1 MRSLALS
8 ATGAILARLK
18 GISLPIHGRK
28 RTRKIDTNPLP
39 PFTYDDILYIITE
52 EKKKASDAV
61 ATNVGGKMRRRVSAR
76 STPASHSSAPAPEL
90 GRGSAVDIP
99 KEKAREL
106 ADRGRC
112 VQNPD
117 GTWSVFSL
125 TSTNKYKVALNAMDP
140 KTGGRTLHTCTC
152 PSWELHQDSCKHI
165 RAVLWANR
173 QDVADRR
180 EGNPPR
186 ERIPEGEPVQFPRK
200 TYKQDWP
207 AYEAAQTNEKAEFLQ
222 LLSDLC
228 RMIEEPE
235 RKRGRGRPQ
244 ASLAAQVFAACFK
257 VYSGFSGR
265 RFMTDLRDAADK
277 KHISE
282 AISYSGIAR
291 FLEDEES
298 FSLLRSLVMQTA
310 LPLKGLESKF
320 AADSSG
326 FSACKFDR
334 WYDAKYGRMHQEHSW
349 VKVHIMTGVLTNCVT
364 AVEIGNKED
373 GDCPMFKP
381 LVKATATGF
390 KIEEA
395 SADKAYSS
403 YENHDIL
410 EAIGATPYIA
420 FKIQATEGKGG
431 LWAKMYH
438 TFCLQKDEFLNH
450 YHQRS
455 NIESTFSMVKRKF
468 GDSVRS
474 KTDIA
479 MKNECLAK
487 LICHNICCVIQS
499 AYEFGVEPIFA
510 TNSGHDTKM
519 ILKFHL

>member
-1 MRSLALS
+1 
-8 ATGAILARLK
+8 
-18 GISLPIHGRK
+18 
-28 RTRKIDTNPLP
+28 
-39 PFTYDDILYIITE
+39 
-52 EKKKASDAV
+52 
-61 ATNVGGKMRRRVSAR
+61 
-76 STPASHSSAPAPEL
+76 
-90 GRGSAVDIP
+90 VDIQ

-112 VQNPD
+112 VPNPD

-125 TSTNKYKVALNAMDP
+125 TSTNKYKVILFGMNP
-140 KTGGRTLHTCTC
+140 KTGAHNYHTCTC
-152 PSWELHQDSCKHI
+152 PAFELQQDGCKHI
-165 RAVLWANR
+165 RAVLWVKR
-173 QDVADRR
+173 QDDADRR
-180 EGNPPR
+180 EGKPPR
-186 ERIPEGEPVQFPRK
+186 ERIPEGEPIPFPRK
-200 TYKQDWP
+200 TYSQDWG
-207 AYEAAQTNEKAEFLQ
+207 AYEVAQTNEKAEFLQ

-235 RKRGRGRPQ
+235 RQRGRGRPP
-244 ASLAAQVFAACFK
+244 ASRADQVFAACYK

-265 RFMTDLRDAADK
+265 RFMTDLRDAVDK
-277 KHISE
+277 GHIGE

-298 FSLLRSLVMQTA
+298 YSLLHALVMQTA
-310 LPLKGLESKF
+310 LPLKGLETKF

-349 VKVHIMTGVLTNCVT
+349 VKVHIMTGVLTNVVT

-373 GDCPMFKP
+373 GDCPRFKP
-381 LVKATATGF
+381 LVKATTVGF

-395 SADKAYSS
+395 SADKAYGS
-403 YENHDIL
+403 HDNYDTL
-410 EAIGATPYIA
+410 EAIGATPYLA
-420 FKIQATEGKGG
+420 FKINAAEGDGG
-431 LWAKMYH
+431 LWTKMYH
-438 TFCLQKDEFLNH
+438 MFCLQKEEFLRH

-474 KTDIA
+474 KTDVA
-479 MKNECLAK
+479 MKNEVLAK

-510 TNSGHDTKM
+510 TEPDHDSKM
-519 ILKFHL
+519 ILKFHF

>member
-1 MRSLALS
+1 M
-8 ATGAILARLK
+8 
-18 GISLPIHGRK
+18 P
-28 RTRKIDTNPLP
+28 RKIDTNPLL
-39 PFTYDDILYIITE
+39 PFTYDDILYILTA
-52 EKKKASDAV
+52 EKKKASGAV
-61 ATNVGGKMRRRVSAR
+61 CGSTEGKMHRRRGDAEC
-76 STPASHSSAPAPEL
+76 ALDSHSITAPSEREA
-90 GRGSAVDIP
+90 ADVDIQ

-112 VQNPD
+112 ILNPD
-117 GTWSVFSL
+117 GTWFVFSL
-125 TSTNKYKVALNAMDP
+125 TSTNKYKVVLNGMDP
-140 KTGGRTLHTCTC
+140 KTGAHTHHTCTC
-152 PSWELHQDSCKHI
+152 PAFELHQDSCKHI
-165 RAVLWANR
+165 RACLWVNR
-173 QDVADRR
+173 QDAIDRR

-186 ERIPEGEPVQFPRK
+186 ERVPEGEPIQFPRK
-200 TYKQDWP
+200 TYTQNWS

-228 RMIEEPE
+228 KMIVEPE
-235 RKRGRGRPQ
+235 RKRGRGRPS
-244 ASLAAQVFAACFK
+244 ASLADQVFAACYK

-265 RFMTDLRDAADK
+265 RFTTDLRDAVDK
-277 KHISE
+277 GHVGE

-291 FLEDEES
+291 FLESEES
-298 FSLLRSLVMQTA
+298 FSLLRSLVVQTA

-326 FSACKFDR
+326 FSACRFDR

-349 VKVHIMTGVLTNCVT
+349 VKCHIMAGVLTNCVT

-381 LVKATATGF
+381 LVKATAVGF

-403 YENHDIL
+403 HENHDLL
-410 EAIGATPYIA
+410 EEIGATPYIA
-420 FKIQATEGKGG
+420 FRINATEGKGDM
-431 LWAKMYH
+431 WAKMYH
-438 TFCLQKDEFLNH
+438 MFCVRKEEFLRH

-455 NIESTFSMVKRKF
+455 NVESTFSMIKRKF

-474 KTDIA
+474 KSDIA
-479 MKNECLAK
+479 MKNEVLAK
-487 LICHNICCVIQS
+487 LICHNICCCIQS

-510 TNSGHDTKM
+510 TEREHDTKM
-519 ILKFHL
+519 ILKFHF

>member
-1 MRSLALS
+1 MR
-8 ATGAILARLK
+8 
-18 GISLPIHGRK
+18 RK
-28 RTRKIDTNPLP
+28 VDTNPLL
-39 PFTYDDILYIITE
+39 PFTYDDILYIITA
-52 EKKKASDAV
+52 EKSNTSDA
-61 ATNVGGKMRRRVSAR
+61 AINNVGGKMHRRGDAECTLS
-76 STPASHSSAPAPEL
+76 SHSTTAPSERK
-90 GRGSAVDIP
+90 GIAVDIQI
-99 KEKAREL
+99 EKAREL

-112 VQNPD
+112 IPNPD

-125 TSTNKYKVALNAMDP
+125 TSANRYKVNLNAMNP
-140 KTGGRTLHTCTC
+140 KTGGRTRRTCTC
-152 PSWELHQDSCKHI
+152 PAFELDQDCCKHI
-165 RAVLWANR
+165 RAVLCVKR
-173 QDVADRR
+173 QEDADRKQGKPQR
-180 EGNPPR
+180 D
-186 ERIPEGEPVQFPRK
+186 RIPDGEPIKFPRK

-228 RMIEEPE
+228 NMIQGPE
-235 RKRGRGRPQ
+235 RKRGRGRPS
-244 ASLAAQVFAACFK
+244 ASLADQVFAACYK

-265 RFMTDLRDAADK
+265 RFTTDLRDAADK
-277 KHISE
+277 GHVSE

-291 FLEDEES
+291 FLEDKES
-298 FSLLRSLVMQTA
+298 YQLLQSLVTQTA
-310 LPLKGLESKF
+310 LPLKGLETKF

-334 WYDAKYGRMHQEHSW
+334 WYDAKYGRMHAEHSW
-349 VKVHIMTGVLTNCVT
+349 VKVHIMTGVKTNVVT
-364 AVEIGNKED
+364 AVEISHKNAND
-373 GDCPMFKP
+373 SPMFPP
-381 LVKATATGF
+381 LAKATAVGF

-395 SADKAYSS
+395 SADKAYAS
-403 YENHDIL
+403 YENYDAL

-438 TFCLQKDEFLNH
+438 TFCLQKEEFLRH

-455 NIESTFSMVKRKF
+455 NVESTFSMVKRKF

-479 MKNECLAK
+479 MKNEVLAK

-499 AYEFGVEPIFA
+499 AYEFGIEPIFA
-510 TNSGHDTKM
+510 TEAERDTKM
-519 ILKFHL
+519 ILKFHF

>member
-1 MRSLALS
+1 M
-8 ATGAILARLK
+8 
-18 GISLPIHGRK
+18 
-28 RTRKIDTNPLP
+28 RKIDTNPLL
-39 PFTYDDILYIITE
+39 PFSYVDLLYIITA
-52 EKKKASDAV
+52 EKNKASGA
-61 ATNVGGKMRRRVSAR
+61 ARNNPEGRCNRRVSAR
-76 STPASHSSAPAPEL
+76 STLTPHSTRPAHAPE
-90 GRGSAVDIP
+90 GAAVDIQ

-112 VQNPD
+112 IPSPD
-117 GTWSVFSL
+117 GSWFVFSL
-125 TSTNKYKVALNAMDP
+125 TSTNKYKVVLNGMDP
-140 KTGGRTLHTCTC
+140 KTGAQNRHSCTC
-152 PSWELHQDSCKHI
+152 PAFELNQDGCKHI
-165 RAVLWANR
+165 RAVLWVKR
-173 QDVADRR
+173 QDDADRR
-180 EGNPPR
+180 EDQPPR
-186 ERIPEGEPVQFPRK
+186 ERKPEGEPIQFPRK
-200 TYKQDWP
+200 TYKQNWP
-207 AYEAAQTNEKAEFLQ
+207 AYEAAQTNEKAELLQ

-228 RMIEEPE
+228 SMIGEPK
-235 RKRGRGRPQ
+235 RKRGRGRPA
-244 ASLAAQVFAACFK
+244 ASLADQVFAACYK

-265 RFMTDLRDAADK
+265 RFMTDMRDAVDK
-277 KHISE
+277 GHLRE

-298 FSLLRSLVMQTA
+298 FALLRSLVQQTA

-364 AVEIGNKED
+364 AVEIGTKES

-381 LVKATATGF
+381 LVNATSVGF

-403 YENHDIL
+403 HENHDLL
-410 EAIGATPYIA
+410 EEIGATPYIA
-420 FKIQATEGKGG
+420 FRINATEGKGDM
-431 LWAKMYH
+431 WAKMYH
-438 TFCLQKDEFLNH
+438 MFCLRKEEFLRH

-455 NIESTFSMVKRKF
+455 NVESTFSMVKRKF

-479 MKNECLAK
+479 MKNEVLAK
-487 LICHNICCVIQS
+487 LICHNICCCIQS
-499 AYEFGVEPIFA
+499 AYEFGIEPIFA
-510 TNSGHDTKM
+510 TERESDTKM
-519 ILKFHL
+519 VLKFHL

>member
-1 MRSLALS
+1 M
-8 ATGAILARLK
+8 
-18 GISLPIHGRK
+18 K
-28 RTRKIDTNPLP
+28 RTRKSDANTLL
-39 PFTYDDILYIITE
+39 PFTYDDIVYIISVV
-52 EKKKASDAV
+52 KNKAPAAAANNDE
-61 ATNVGGKMRRRVSAR
+61 GKMQRRGDAECTPNTH
-76 STPASHSSAPAPEL
+76 STTAPSKRKADD
-90 GRGSAVDIP
+90 VDIQL
-99 KEKAREL
+99 EKAREL

-112 VQNPD
+112 VPNPD

-125 TSTNKYKVALNAMDP
+125 TSANKYKVVLNAMDP
-140 KTGGRTLHTCTC
+140 KTGARTCRTCTC
-152 PSWELHQDSCKHI
+152 PSYELNQDDCKHI
-165 RAVLWANR
+165 RAVLCVKR
-173 QDVADRR
+173 QDDADRR
-180 EGNPPR
+180 HGKPPR
-186 ERIPEGEPVQFPRK
+186 ERIPDAEPIQFKRT

-228 RMIEEPE
+228 SMIVEPG
-235 RKRGRGRPQ
+235 RKRGRGRPS
-244 ASLAAQVFAACFK
+244 ASLADQVFAACYK

-265 RFMTDLRDAADK
+265 RFTTDLRDAADK
-277 KHISE
+277 GHVGE

-298 FSLLRSLVMQTA
+298 FALLRSLVIQTA
-310 LPLKGLESKF
+310 LPLKGLETKF

-334 WYDAKYGRMHQEHSW
+334 WYDAKYGRMHAEHTW
-349 VKVHIMTGVLTNCVT
+349 VKVHIMTGVLTNVVT
-364 AVEIGNKED
+364 AVEIGHKD
-373 GDCPMFKP
+373 ASDSPMFPP

-395 SADKAYSS
+395 SADKAYGT
-403 YENHDIL
+403 YDNYDAL

-420 FKIQATEGKGG
+420 FKINATEGKGG

-438 TFCLQKDEFLNH
+438 TFCLQKDEFLKH

-455 NIESTFSMVKRKF
+455 NVESTFSMVKRKF

-479 MKNECLAK
+479 MKNEVLAK

-499 AYEFGVEPIFA
+499 AYEFSVEPIFPTDSEPVA
-510 TNSGHDTKM
+510 KM
-519 ILKFHL
+519 ILKFHF

>member
-1 MRSLALS
+1 MTCQQL
-8 ATGAILARLK
+8 
-18 GISLPIHGRK
+18 LP
-28 RTRKIDTNPLP
+28 
-39 PFTYDDILYIITE
+39 
-52 EKKKASDAV
+52 
-61 ATNVGGKMRRRVSAR
+61 M
-76 STPASHSSAPAPEL
+76 SAPALNL
-90 GRGSAVDIP
+90 GRGRAVDIQ

-117 GTWSVFSL
+117 GSWFVFSL
-125 TSTNKYKVALNAMDP
+125 TSSNKYKVVLNDMDP
-140 KTGGRTLHTCTC
+140 KTAAHNRHTCTC
-152 PSWELHQDSCKHI
+152 PAFELHQDGCKHI
-165 RAVLWANR
+165 RAVLWVKR
-173 QDVADRR
+173 QDDADRR

-186 ERIPEGEPVQFPRK
+186 ERIPDGEPIRFPRK
-200 TYKQDWP
+200 TYTQNWP

-228 RMIEEPE
+228 RMIVEPE
-235 RKRGRGRPQ
+235 RKRGRGRPP
-244 ASLAAQVFAACFK
+244 ASLADQVFAACYK

-265 RFMTDLRDAADK
+265 RFTTDLRDAVDK
-277 KHISE
+277 GHIGE

-298 FSLLRSLVMQTA
+298 YPLLHSLIMQTA
-310 LPLKGLESKF
+310 LPLKGLEMKF

-349 VKVHIMTGVLTNCVT
+349 VKVHIMTGVLTNVVT
-364 AVEIGNKED
+364 AVEIGNKEA
-373 GDCPMFKP
+373 GDCPMFPP
-381 LVKATATGF
+381 LVKATAVGF

-395 SADKAYSS
+395 SADKAYGSH
-403 YENHDIL
+403 ENYDTL
-410 EAIGATPYIA
+410 EAIGAIPYIA
-420 FKIQATEGKGG
+420 FKINASEGNGG

-438 TFCLQKDEFLNH
+438 LFCLQKDEFLRH

-455 NIESTFSMVKRKF
+455 NVESTFSMVKRKF

-474 KTDIA
+474 KMDIA
-479 MKNECLAK
+479 MKNEVLAK

-510 TNSGHDTKM
+510 TEPEHDSKM
-519 ILKFHL
+519 ILKFHF

>member
-1 MRSLALS
+1 M
-8 ATGAILARLK
+8 
-18 GISLPIHGRK
+18 P
-28 RTRKIDTNPLP
+28 RKIDINPFL
-39 PFTYDDILYIITE
+39 PFTYDYILYILTA
-52 EKKKASDAV
+52 EKNKASGAASNNARGEMQRRGDAEC
-61 ATNVGGKMRRRVSAR
+61 TLSAH
-76 STPASHSSAPAPEL
+76 STRPACTSKGAD
-90 GRGSAVDIP
+90 VDIQ
-99 KEKAREL
+99 KEKYKEL

-112 VQNPD
+112 IENPD
-117 GTWSVFSL
+117 GSWFVFSL
-125 TSTNKYKVALNAMDP
+125 TSTSKYKVVLNAIDP
-140 KTGGRTLHTCTC
+140 KTCARTRLTCTC
-152 PSWELHQDSCKHI
+152 PAFEINQDRCKHI
-165 RAVLWANR
+165 NAVLCVKR
-173 QDVADRR
+173 QDAIDRSN
-180 EGNPPR
+180 GKPPR
-186 ERIPEGEPVQFPRK
+186 DRAPTDEPIRFPRK

-228 RMIEEPE
+228 SMIQEPE

-244 ASLAAQVFAACFK
+244 ASLAAQVFAACYK

-265 RFMTDLRDAADK
+265 RFTTDLRDAADK
-277 KHISE
+277 GHVSE

-291 FLEDEES
+291 FLEDEAS
-298 FSLLRSLVMQTA
+298 FPLLRSLVMQTA

-349 VKVHIMTGVLTNCVT
+349 VKVHIMTGVLTNVVT

-395 SADKAYSS
+395 SADKAYGSH
-403 YENHDIL
+403 ENYDIL
-410 EAIGATPYIA
+410 EEIGATPYIA
-420 FKIQATEGKGG
+420 FKINAAEGNGG
-431 LWAKMYH
+431 LWTKMYH
-438 TFCLQKDEFLNH
+438 MFQLQKDEFLRH

-455 NIESTFSMVKRKF
+455 NIESTFSMAKRKF

-479 MKNECLAK
+479 MKNEVLAK

-499 AYEFGVEPIFA
+499 AYEFGIEPIFA
-510 TNSGHDTKM
+510 TESEHDTKM
-519 ILKFHL
+519 ILKFHF

>member
-1 MRSLALS
+1 M
-8 ATGAILARLK
+8 
-18 GISLPIHGRK
+18 
-28 RTRKIDTNPLP
+28 
-39 PFTYDDILYIITE
+39 DIQ
-52 EKKKASDAV
+52 
-61 ATNVGGKMRRRVSAR
+61 
-76 STPASHSSAPAPEL
+76 
-90 GRGSAVDIP
+90 

-112 VQNPD
+112 VPNPD

-125 TSTNKYKVALNAMDP
+125 TSTNKYKVILFGMNP
-140 KTGGRTLHTCTC
+140 KTGAHNYHTCTC
-152 PSWELHQDSCKHI
+152 PAFELQQDGCKHI
-165 RAVLWANR
+165 RAVLWVKR
-173 QDVADRR
+173 QDDADRR
-180 EGNPPR
+180 EGKPPR
-186 ERIPEGEPVQFPRK
+186 ERIPEGEPIPFPRK
-200 TYKQDWP
+200 TYSQDWA
-207 AYEAAQTNEKAEFLQ
+207 AYEVAQTNEKAEFLQ

-228 RMIEEPE
+228 SMIEEPE
-235 RKRGRGRPQ
+235 RKRGRGRPP
-244 ASLAAQVFAACFK
+244 ASLADQVFAACYK

-265 RFMTDLRDAADK
+265 RFMTDLRDAVDK
-277 KHISE
+277 GHIGE

-298 FSLLRSLVMQTA
+298 YSLLHSLVMQTA
-310 LPLKGLESKF
+310 LPLKGLETKF

-349 VKVHIMTGVLTNCVT
+349 VKVHIMTGVLTNVVT

-381 LVKATATGF
+381 LVKATTVGF

-395 SADKAYSS
+395 SADKAYGS
-403 YENHDIL
+403 HDNYDTL

-420 FKIQATEGKGG
+420 FKINAAEGDGG
-431 LWAKMYH
+431 LWTKMYH
-438 TFCLQKDEFLNH
+438 MFCLQKEAFLRH

-474 KTDIA
+474 KTDVA
-479 MKNECLAK
+479 MKNEVLAK

-510 TNSGHDTKM
+510 TEPDHDSKM
-519 ILKFHL
+519 ILKFHF